1 MIPQHAML
9 ESLFLIVNFLS
20 IDVDI
25 YRPSRGE

>member
-1 MIPQHAML
+1 ML